1 MKSSAVRPLT
11 GLAMIV
17 AVGLIIALA
26 IGLFRGSFT
35 KTEPV
40 TVISDRA
47 GLVMNN
53 DAKVKMRGVEVGKVD
68 SIESRPDGKAALQ
81 LAMDPSQLQLIPSNV
96 KVDIASSTVFGAKS
110 VDMVSPG

>member
-1 MKSSAVRPLT
+1 MAPTATSTCRDRWRAPMKSTAVRPLT

-17 AVGLIIALA
+17 AIGLIIALA
-26 IGLFRGSFT
+26 IGLFQGSFT

-53 DAKVKMRGVEVGKVD
+53 DAKVRMRGVQVGKVG
-68 SIESRPDGKAALQ
+68 SIEYRSDGTAALY
-81 LAMDPSQLQLIPSNV
+81 LEMDPSQLQLIPSNV
-96 KVDIASSTVFGAKS
+96 KVDI
-110 VDMVSPG
+110 

>member
-17 AVGLIIALA
+17 AVCLIVALA
-26 IGLFRGSFT
+26 IGLFGGSFT

-40 TVISDRA
+40 TVISDCA
-47 GLVMNN
+47 GPVMNN
-53 DAKVKMRGVEVGKVD
+53 DTKVKIRRGVVGKVE

-81 LAMDPSQLQLIPSNV
+81 LAMDPSQLKLIPSNV
-96 KVDIASSTVFGAKS
+96 KVEIASLTVFGAHS
-110 VDMVSPG
+110 GAMVS